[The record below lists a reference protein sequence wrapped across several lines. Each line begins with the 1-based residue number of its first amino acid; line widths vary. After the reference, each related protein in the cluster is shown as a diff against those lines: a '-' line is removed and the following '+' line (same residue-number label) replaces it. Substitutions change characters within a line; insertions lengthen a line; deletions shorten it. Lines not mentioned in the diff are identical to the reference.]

1 MRSSSNSNGSL
12 SGLLS
17 LRSVVEMT
25 GLHPNSVR
33 RYADSGEL
41 RTITLPSGHR
51 RWRRS
56 DVLEFLDLEETEET
70 STDRVIIYARVS
82 GSNRASGFK
91 SKGSLDNDLGRQLS
105 ELRAYVKEKH
115 KGCKIAE
122 YTDVGSGI
130 SLTRPRFVKM
140 IDGILAGSYD
150 GCVLVCS
157 FHDRVSRFGMDL
169 VLQVCRAH
177 NITVQCASDN
187 PDQLSDDET
196 LANSILDFCH
206 VYSSKRYSKRSAAK
220 RTKQIPQDKLQECIQ
235 LLKSGWSVR
244 AISRKMEKDKVVDQF
259 GEPIKF
265 STLRNHMLRQK
276 EMLELVMDSVPENSF
291 QRFYKSKLR
300 KCSKKAEISWKI
312 IIARYETWCQK
323 HGETKVTTRAI
334 KKHLESVG
342 VEHYVYRKKGMS
354 ELRFKGLS
362 VLAIGKSR

>member
-1 MRSSSNSNGSL
+1 MQAGSNSNGSL

-17 LRSVVEMT
+17 LRSVVDMT

-56 DVLEFLDLEETEET
+56 DVLEFLDLEETEEA
-70 STDRVIIYARVS
+70 STDRVILYARVS
-82 GSNRASGFK
+82 GSNRASGYK
-91 SKGSLDNDLGRQLS
+91 SKGSLDNDLGRQLKD
-105 ELRAYVKEKH
+105 LRAYIKTNH
-115 KGCKIAE
+115 KGCKVDE
-122 YTDVGSGI
+122 FTDVGSGI

-169 VLQVCRAH
+169 VLQICRSH
-177 NITVQCASDN
+177 NITVECASDN
-187 PDQLSDDET
+187 PDELSDDET

-206 VYSSKRYSKRSAAK
+206 VYSSRRYSKRAAEK

-244 AISRKMEKDKVVDQF
+244 AISRQMEKDKVVDQD

-276 EMLELVMDSVPENSF
+276 EMLELVIDSVPENSF
-291 QRFYKSKLR
+291 QRFFNLKLR
-300 KCSKKAEISWKI
+300 KCSKKAELSWKVI
-312 IIARYETWCQK
+312 VTRYSTWCG
-323 HGETKVTTRAI
+323 HNNETKITTRAI

-342 VEHYVYRKKGMS
+342 VEHYVSRTKGES
-354 ELRFKGLS
+354 KLTFKGLS
-362 VLAIGKSR
+362 VLR